1 MVEALLE
8 PLAAPVEAGQPLA
21 VPCLAEQLLQLAVPL
36 CPWAVP
42 AEMQALQAGHEQL
55 DLGLE
60 FQCLLGKLGHH
71 LPQAAQEEL
80 PLQAPGWALQG
91 PQTGCPGW
99 PSPLLRMPAAA
110 AQSSPAPA
118 PCLQTPIGSLGIC
131 LLHLER
137 STPKSDRYSLHQIP
151 FWVFL

>member
-8 PLAAPVEAGQPLA
+8 PLAAPVEADQPLA

-36 CPWAVP
+36 CPWAVL

-60 FQCLLGKLGHH
+60 LQPLLGKLGRH
-71 LPQAAQEEL
+71 LPQVAQEL
-80 PLQAPGWALQG
+80 PRPAPGWALQD
-91 PQTGCPGW
+91 PQTGYPGW

-110 AQSSPAPA
+110 AQSSPAPV
-118 PCLQTPIGSLGIC
+118 PCLQMPTGSFGIC

-137 STPKSDRYSLHQIP
+137 STPKSDR
-151 FWVFL
+151 